1 MKRKLTIAVVGILGG
16 LFLFA
21 GPASADGHDSDAA
34 AAAVQAVMDNL
45 WVFIA
50 GVLVFLM
57 QAGFAMLESGLTRS
71 KNVGNIM
78 AKNLADAAIGIMAF
92 FLVGYGLAYGGDSGS
107 GDWFGWGRS
116 PLVESISSI

>member
-1 MKRKLTIAVVGILGG
+1 MKRKLTIVVVGVLGG

-21 GPASADGHDSDAA
+21 GPANADGHDPDAA

-92 FLVGYGLAYGGDSGS
+92 FLVGYGLAYG
-107 GDWFGWGRS
+107 
-116 PLVESISSI
+116 

>member
-1 MKRKLTIAVVGILGG
+1 MKRKLLIAAGGITGG

-21 GPASADGHDSDAA
+21 GPAAADAHDGEAA

-92 FLVGYGLAYGGDSGS
+92 FLVGMDLPMVATPEAVTGSDGD
-107 GDWFGWGRS
+107 
-116 PLVESISSI
+116 LLL

>member
-16 LFLFA
+16 LFHLRDQQVRMVTIQDF
-21 GPASADGHDSDAA
+21 A
-34 AAAVQAVMDNL
+34 AAAVQAVMDNRRF
-45 WVFIA
+45 FIA
-50 GVLVFLM
+50 GAMPLM

-92 FLVGYGLAYGGDSGS
+92 FWSATALHTAVIQAAVTALAG
-107 GDWFGWGRS
+107 GRS
-116 PLVESISSI
+116 PLVERSSI